1 MQATNGTYPHV
12 PLVPEALSHAWPMPV
27 ALRRPSTTARL
38 TLLGLA
44 ADVLFFAP
52 GHIEAIMKQFDH
64 LRDKLVVAAA

>member
-1 MQATNGTYPHV
+1 
-12 PLVPEALSHAWPMPV
+12 MPV

>member
-1 MQATNGTYPHV
+1 MTLYRA
-12 PLVPEALSHAWPMPV
+12 
-27 ALRRPSTTARL
+27 STTARL

-52 GHIEAIMKQFDH
+52 AQIESIMQQFDH